1 MYKEKYLKYKTK
13 YLDLKSQI
21 GGSFNEFLDST
32 NSMENV
38 FRTATEQ
45 SISNFNTL
53 FDINKVNSLIEL
65 FINLKDDIKT
75 EFFKSLNVELSYNP
89 PRMHYIEA
97 PMILLFY
104 KRLLSEMLSKQI
116 INIDNSYIININ
128 EKLNELIKLTKIE
141 EIKIEETKIEETK

>member
-21 GGSFNEFLDST
+21 GGSFDEFLNST

-53 FDINKVNSLIEL
+53 FDINKLNSLIEL

-75 EFFKSLNVELSYNP
+75 DYFKSLNVELSYNP
-89 PRMHYIEA
+89 TRMHYIKA

-128 EKLNELIKLTKIE
+128 KKLNELIKLTKIE
-141 EIKIEETKIEETK
+141 ETK